1 MSRLVRSLARLGSR
15 PRTDPRLGSPAPR
28 RAVAD
33 ETSATSRHAS
43 TSSSRDVHD
52 APADVS
58 VPVLIVGAGP
68 TGLTLSALLSRFGI
82 DHLVCERRARP
93 TMHPQAHFVNNR
105 TMEIFRPLM
114 GLGSSIARSQP
125 PLDDWR
131 RFVYC
136 TNMVGGVEL
145 GRVDHFHDG
154 PSAESNPRRS
164 GSVDGD
170 RTNQSAMSPASV
182 AHFGQ
187 HKLVPALLQRA
198 YALHPRGRD
207 GFITSAN
214 LLSID
219 LGGSSNT
226 NGGVTAVLES
236 KGFVRASDPND
247 STVRVACEQIVAAD
261 GADSTVRQLV
271 NNPMTG
277 TPAMQHLVNV
287 HFTSK
292 TLASRLRTEG
302 RAAMLYFVFNPDVV
316 AVVVAHD
323 LRTGEFVAQV
333 PFFPPH
339 QSLEKDFS
347 PDVLKALI
355 ERAACGRGT
364 KGDGLG
370 DLEVRSARS
379 WTMSAEVADSFVTG
393 NGRVVLCGDAAHRF
407 PPAGGF
413 GMNTGVQDA
422 HALAWRIATAN
433 AMKSMK
439 SGETTSS
446 SSSIDPDDV
455 RERLMGSYERER
467 RPVAVGNTRLSVANF
482 HQVLKIPTALGLPP
496 AAANLLSDIAGFAPS
511 IPGFGNRLAGSVL
524 SLGLAVGRAQCGD
537 LLLGN
542 NPVGAA
548 RRAAV
553 AEMCADVKGTLRLQF
568 PVEDLGFGYN
578 HDKDAGGPK
587 VTSRA
592 STTDAGVVGTSA
604 PLHPPNALVLGAR
617 VPHAWLQV
625 IDHSTTNGGESCGVV
640 TTLDVS
646 EPRLWDG
653 PDGDFNRVVRKG
665 RRPGETVDL
674 GKSAPVVF
682 ALIVHVPEREA
693 GMSGGLSEAVGLAR
707 SLRSAAPPGVAVRLC
722 MVSCSAGSLSADD
735 VEDDVDDMWTVRGVD
750 TEGVWRDALV
760 DAGVGDAAGVLVR
773 PDGHVAWV
781 GSVGSERDES
791 GDSPGGGSLGSSG
804 RVGASRGGD
813 RGCVDAMRR
822 CLGAV

>member
-15 PRTDPRLGSPAPR
+15 PRTNPRLGSPAPR
-28 RAVAD
+28 PNCPYDV
-33 ETSATSRHAS
+33 SASTRAS
-43 TSSSRDVHD
+43 TSSSRADD
-52 APADVS
+52 ASSPADVS

-105 TMEIFRPLM
+105 SMEIFRPLM
-114 GLGSSIARSQP
+114 GLGGSIARSQP
-125 PLDDWR
+125 PLEDWR

-154 PSAESNPRRS
+154 PTEESNPRRV

-170 RTNQSAMSPASV
+170 RTDSSSMSPASV

-219 LGGSSNT
+219 LGGTSDT
-226 NGGVTAVLES
+226 NGGKVTAVLES
-236 KGFVRASDPND
+236 KGFVRASDPTD
-247 STVRVACEQIVAAD
+247 STVRIACEQIVAAD

-271 NNPMTG
+271 NIPMTG

-292 TLASRLRTEG
+292 ELASRLRNEG

-439 SGETTSS
+439 SMKSSPPTSS

-455 RERLMGSYERER
+455 LTRLMGSYERER

-496 AAANLLSDIAGFAPS
+496 AAANLLSDIAGLAPS
-511 IPGFGNRLAGSVL
+511 IPGFGTNLAGSVL

-553 AEMCADVKGTLRLQF
+553 KEMCADVKGTLRLQF
-568 PVEDLGFGYN
+568 PVEDLGFGYDEN
-578 HDKDAGGPK
+578 AGGPT

-617 VPHAWLQV
+617 VPHAWLNV

-682 ALIVHVPEREA
+682 ALIVHVPGREA
-693 GMSGGLSEAVGLAR
+693 GMSEAVGLAR
-707 SLRSAAPPGVAVRLC
+707 ALRSAAPPGVAVRLC
-722 MVSCSAGSLSADD
+722 VVSCSAGSLSAED
-735 VEDDVDDMWTVRGVD
+735 VEDDVDDTWTVRGVD

-760 DAGVGDAAGVLVR
+760 DAGVGEAGAVLVR

-781 GSVGSERDES
+781 GSVSSSCDES
-791 GDSPGGGSLGSSG
+791 GDSPGGGVLGSPG
-804 RVGASRGGD
+804 RVGASRGGY

>member
-1 MSRLVRSLARLGSR
+1 
-15 PRTDPRLGSPAPR
+15 
-28 RAVAD
+28 
-33 ETSATSRHAS
+33 
-43 TSSSRDVHD
+43 
-52 APADVS
+52 
-58 VPVLIVGAGP
+58 
-68 TGLTLSALLSRFGI
+68 
-82 DHLVCERRARP
+82 
-93 TMHPQAHFVNNR
+93 
-105 TMEIFRPLM
+105 
-114 GLGSSIARSQP
+114 
-125 PLDDWR
+125 
-131 RFVYC
+131 
-136 TNMVGGVEL
+136 
-145 GRVDHFHDG
+145 
-154 PSAESNPRRS
+154 
-164 GSVDGD
+164 
-170 RTNQSAMSPASV
+170 
-182 AHFGQ
+182 
-187 HKLVPALLQRA
+187 
-198 YALHPRGRD
+198 
-207 GFITSAN
+207 
-214 LLSID
+214 
-219 LGGSSNT
+219 
-226 NGGVTAVLES
+226 
-236 KGFVRASDPND
+236 
-247 STVRVACEQIVAAD
+247 
-261 GADSTVRQLV
+261 
-271 NNPMTG
+271 
-277 TPAMQHLVNV
+277 
-287 HFTSK
+287 
-292 TLASRLRTEG
+292 
-302 RAAMLYFVFNPDVV
+302 
-316 AVVVAHD
+316 
-323 LRTGEFVAQV
+323 
-333 PFFPPH
+333 
-339 QSLEKDFS
+339 
-347 PDVLKALI
+347 
-355 ERAACGRGT
+355 
-364 KGDGLG
+364 
-370 DLEVRSARS
+370 
-379 WTMSAEVADSFVTG
+379 MSAEVADSFVTG

-433 AMKSMK
+433 AMKSVK
-439 SGETTSS
+439 SGVTTSTSS

-455 RERLMGSYERER
+455 LTRLMGSYERER

-511 IPGFGNRLAGSVL
+511 IPGFGTNLAGSVL

-553 AEMCADVKGTLRLQF
+553 KEMCADVKGTLRLQF

-578 HDKDAGGPK
+578 HDSDAGGPT

-617 VPHAWLQV
+617 VPHAWLNV

-682 ALIVHVPEREA
+682 ALIVHVSGREA
-693 GMSGGLSEAVGLAR
+693 GMSEAVGLAR
-707 SLRSAAPPGVAVRLC
+707 ALRSAAPPGVAVRLC
-722 MVSCSAGSLSADD
+722 VVSCSAGSLSAED
-735 VEDDVDDMWTVRGVD
+735 VEDDVDDTWTVRGVD

-760 DAGVGDAAGVLVR
+760 DAGVGEAGAVLVR

-781 GSVGSERDES
+781 GSVSSSCDES
-791 GDSPGGGSLGSSG
+791 GDSPGGGVLGSPG
-804 RVGASRGGD
+804 RVGASRGGY